1 MADLDLIL
9 THRRSKV
16 LPAIVSKLP
25 QGCRYLGLELW
36 TFFCDFH
43 SLGLGIAG
51 RQVPSLEGKGAVS
64 LVQF

>member
-9 THRRSKV
+9 IYKWSNV
-16 LPAIVSKLP
+16 LPAVVSKLP
-25 QGCRYLGLELW
+25 QGCRYLRLELW

-51 RQVPSLEGKGAVS
+51 GQVPSLEGKGAAA
-64 LVQF
+64 LV